1 MPLGHDSKKTHEII
15 PRLQGECVD
24 PQIVAVAGAAGTAI
38 VSAMATDG
46 WQRARDGV
54 VALWQRF
61 RPESAEAIHEDFEEN
76 RRVLVGAL
84 QAGDE
89 HTRAA
94 LVAAWN
100 GYLLGLL
107 VAQPHAID
115 DLRQLNAVLEQQ
127 NTSGP
132 RPSLNMTAH
141 ASGNGQVFQAG
152 RDQKITQS

>member
-1 MPLGHDSKKTHEII
+1 
-15 PRLQGECVD
+15 VD
-24 PQIVAVAGAAGTAI
+24 PQIVAIAGTAGTAI

-61 RPESAEAIHEDFEEN
+61 RPESADLIHGNFEEN
-76 RRVLVGAL
+76 RRVLVDSL
-84 QAGDE
+84 QAGDG
-89 HTRAA
+89 HTQAA

-107 VAQPHAID
+107 IAQPQALD
-115 DLRQLNAVLEQQ
+115 ALRQLNAALAQE
-127 NTSGP
+127 NTSDAH
-132 RPSLNMTAH
+132 RSLNMTAN

-152 RDQKITQS
+152 RDQSITQS

>member
-1 MPLGHDSKKTHEII
+1 M
-15 PRLQGECVD
+15 V

-54 VALWQRF
+54 VELWQRF
-61 RPESAEAIHEDFEEN
+61 RPESADSIHEDFEEN
-76 RRVLVGAL
+76 RRVLVDSL
-84 QAGDE
+84 QAGEE
-89 HTRAA
+89 HTHAA

-107 VAQPHAID
+107 VAQPQALD
-115 DLRQLNAVLEQQ
+115 ALRQLNAVLAQE
-127 NTSGP
+127 NTGGAH
-132 RPSLNMTAH
+132 PSLNMTAH

-152 RDQKITQS
+152 RDQRITQS

>member
-1 MPLGHDSKKTHEII
+1 M
-15 PRLQGECVD
+15 D
-24 PQIVAVAGAAGTAI
+24 PQIVTVAGAAGTAI

-76 RRVLVGAL
+76 RRVLVNAL

-89 HTRAA
+89 HARAA

-115 DLRQLNAVLEQQ
+115 ALRQLNAVLEQQ
-127 NTSGP
+127 KTSGS

>member
-1 MPLGHDSKKTHEII
+1 M
-15 PRLQGECVD
+15 D
-24 PQIVAVAGAAGTAI
+24 PQIVAVAGATGTAI

-61 RPESAEAIHEDFEEN
+61 RPESADAIHEDFEEN
-76 RRVLVGAL
+76 RRVLVGSL

-89 HTRAA
+89 HAHAA

-100 GYLLGLL
+100 GHLLGLL
-107 VAQPHAID
+107 VARPQALD
-115 DLRQLNAVLEQQ
+115 DLRQLNAVLAQEH
-127 NTSGP
+127 TSGAH
-132 RPSLNMTAH
+132 PSLNMTAN

-152 RDQKITQS
+152 RDQKITQP

>member
-1 MPLGHDSKKTHEII
+1 M
-15 PRLQGECVD
+15 D

-61 RPESAEAIHEDFEEN
+61 RPESADSIHEDFEEN
-76 RRVLVGAL
+76 RRVLLGSL

-89 HTRAA
+89 HTHAA

-107 VAQPHAID
+107 VAQPQALD
-115 DLRQLNAVLEQQ
+115 ALRQLNAVLAQDH
-127 NTSGP
+127 TSSAH
-132 RPSLNMTAH
+132 PSLNMTAH

-152 RDQKITQS
+152 RDQRITQS